1 MVRGVNVSQ
10 AQAEKLRECRAS
22 SGRYWA
28 SSLIKRLRVTTGEP
42 SRQTRSRKTRT
53 LRHAGGYKGTGWSD
67 AEAAQFGFLF
77 RFHERSLQLDC
88 LLQQQVP
95 KPGEKVSS
103 QRPALWVHKPRR
115 RRRACQKQTVGRDI
129 TYSHPL
135 GGAFKLG
142 ANLAPVRMGYNT
154 SLAAQTAASMDS
166 TIRPRVYGLH
176 WMLNIV
182 TGEVGDAAASL
193 FAASRAS
200 AGQAASPRRS
210 GLTGRSTGAKRRP

>member
-1 MVRGVNVSQ
+1 M
-10 AQAEKLRECRAS
+10 ECRAS

-182 TGEVGDAAASL
+182 TGEVGDAVAAAL
-193 FAASRAS
+193 GIDASFNGCEAGAREHVGMHSSPAGKESPAQS
-200 AGQAASPRRS
+200 AGGSLRWTIR
-210 GLTGRSTGAKRRP
+210 T